1 MLLYSQYGPAAQGYM
16 SDLVKTMITALSLP
30 GTNLSRLKCNA
41 SFTFQVVPALEAA
54 CSEGGPFWGQAVST

>member
-30 GTNLSRLKCNA
+30 GSILFRVTVQRKYSLLHD
-41 SFTFQVVPALEAA
+41 P
-54 CSEGGPFWGQAVST
+54 CSGGRMSGG